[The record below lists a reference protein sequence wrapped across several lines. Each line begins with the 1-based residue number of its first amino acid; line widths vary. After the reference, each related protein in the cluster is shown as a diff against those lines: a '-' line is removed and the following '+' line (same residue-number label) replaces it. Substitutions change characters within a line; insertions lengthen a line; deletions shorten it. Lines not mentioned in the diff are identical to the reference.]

1 MSEVGVHASISNN
14 NLTKIIF
21 NLSSVYQFIK
31 EKDGGIRVSF
41 NLDGIRFGNRIEQ
54 TIIIT
59 RVHEQLRTIN
69 FKFASPKRFS
79 PILIRSGVRN
89 NSASLTI

>member
-41 NLDGIRFGNRIEQ
+41 NLDGIRFGDNYYYKSS
-54 TIIIT
+54 
-59 RVHEQLRTIN
+59 RTTTN
-69 FKFASPKRFS
+69 D
-79 PILIRSGVRN
+79 
-89 NSASLTI
+89 

>member
-41 NLDGIRFGNRIEQ
+41 NLDGIRFGNRIE

>member
-41 NLDGIRFGNRIEQ
+41 NLDGIRFGNRIE

-59 RVHEQLRTIN
+59 KVHEQLRTIN